1 MLKLFCP
8 HCLKPVS
15 VPEDSAGKDAPCPEC
30 GKAFP
35 VPSRYNPI
43 VSTSPPP
50 IVPPPP
56 LPSPVEAVASPTPP
70 APLPQITTPALPTG
84 YTHSRGFTISPCVVA
99 WIPAV
104 ALTAILLLTLTPWVG
119 VYPGGTAVYTQGA
132 WRSIT
137 GRPTRNFQNE
147 DLMLKEL
154 PAPSV
159 YDRTVSDWLIM
170 LPYIVALLLA
180 IVLAWAERLEK
191 SGASTRLPKLLP
203 ALWPFRHLVIAGLV
217 GAALLLLSLEATRG
231 FGLERAMHAAVTDKF
246 DTQRKDAKTP
256 GEHHRIDY
264 LEGKELAGFGLERTG
279 WFCLVLSLHVLAVLA
294 MLGRVGL
301 ERRGNKPPP
310 RIVLQY

>member
-1 MLKLFCP
+1 MPRVREGVPGSFAVQPDRVDLASTDRSTATVAEP
-8 HCLKPVS
+8 RRSGRESNSARS
-15 VPEDSAGKDAPCPEC
+15 VAADNDTRSAH
-30 GKAFP
+30 
-35 VPSRYNPI
+35 R
-43 VSTSPPP
+43 
-50 IVPPPP
+50 
-56 LPSPVEAVASPTPP
+56 LH
-70 APLPQITTPALPTG
+70 ALARLHDLTVRRRLDPG
-84 YTHSRGFTISPCVVA
+84 RP
-99 WIPAV
+99 
-104 ALTAILLLTLTPWVG
+104 LTAILLLTLTPWVG

-217 GAALLLLSLEATRG
+217 GAALLLLTLEATRG

-279 WFCLVLSLHVLAVLA
+279 WFCLVLSLHILAIVA

-310 RIVLQY
+310 RIALQY

>member
-43 VSTSPPP
+43 VSAMPPP
-50 IVPPPP
+50 VVPSPAMPI
-56 LPSPVEAVASPTPP
+56 PVEAVASPTPP
-70 APLPQITTPALPTG
+70 APLPPSPSLPTG
-84 YTHSRGFTISPCVVA
+84 YTHSRSFTISPCVVA

-119 VYPGGTAVYTQGA
+119 VYPGATAVYTQGA

-170 LPYIVALLLA
+170 LPYIIALLLA
-180 IVLAWAERLEK
+180 IVLAWAERLEAR
-191 SGASTRLPKLLP
+191 GTSTGLPKRFP
-203 ALWPFRHLVIAGLV
+203 ALWPFRHLVIAGFV
-217 GAALLLLSLEATRG
+217 GAALLLLTLEATRG

-246 DTQRKDAKTP
+246 ETQHRDAKTP
-256 GEHHRIDY
+256 GDHDRIEY
-264 LEGKELAGFGLERTG
+264 LQGKELAGFGLERTG

-294 MLGRVGL
+294 MLGRAGL
-301 ERRGNKPPP
+301 ERRGNKAPP